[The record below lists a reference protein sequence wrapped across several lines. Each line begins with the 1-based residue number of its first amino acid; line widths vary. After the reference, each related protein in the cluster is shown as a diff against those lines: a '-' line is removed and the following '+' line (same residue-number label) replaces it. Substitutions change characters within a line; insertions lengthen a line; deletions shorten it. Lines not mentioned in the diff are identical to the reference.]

1 MIFKLGEAI
10 NASEVVDD
18 IYTKANKFPRI
29 AYFIAA
35 NSGMKKD
42 SKNNGL
48 SKRDLMKRMD

>member
-42 SKNNGL
+42 GKNNGL
-48 SKRDLMKRMD
+48 SKRDLMKRID